1 MPAARD
7 QEPIDQPIGM
17 LPVTGKLIDES
28 VAGPQ
33 EQYATLAQARAK
45 PPVLD
50 DATVTRVERVFR
62 EERDWIGVYEQ
73 QLARWRTLAL
83 TAAQRAEVDRLAGE
97 LSPWRAVV
105 EMTLQLAAELKA
117 GTIDAIMRKD
127 DAELG
132 LEVLLGLRP
141 LP

>member
-17 LPVTGKLIDES
+17 LSVIAKLIDES
-28 VAGPQ
+28 VTGAE

-45 PPVLD
+45 PHVLD

-62 EERDWIGVYEQ
+62 EERDWIDVYKQ
-73 QLARWRTLAL
+73 QLARWRTLPL
-83 TAAQRAEVDRLAGE
+83 TAAQRAEVDRLTGE

-105 EMTLQLAAELKA
+105 EMTLELADELKA

-132 LEVLLGLRP
+132 IEVLLGLRP